1 MDKTMTGEI
10 LIEDEVELV
19 VGGNDKTDT
28 PVVTP
33 PPPGPEDILNWM
45 PPWRS
50 PTQG

>member
-19 VGGNDKTDT
+19 VGGNDETDSDT

-45 PPWRS
+45 PPW
-50 PTQG
+50 

>member
-19 VGGNDKTDT
+19 VGGNDETERT
-28 PVVTP
+28 VGTP

-45 PPWRS
+45 PPW
-50 PTQG
+50 